1 MIRIRL
7 TKKLAAV
14 MNGVDV
20 STLRVGDIIELP
32 DAAAIMMIAEEWAEP
47 ATDSVMAHAFVTQRS
62 PHSDR
67 SH

>member
-20 STLRVGDIIELP
+20 STLRVGDTIELP

-47 ATDSVMAHAFVTQRS
+47 ATDSVMAPTFVTQRS